1 MIFYAVALSLVGELS
16 PEDQRGR
23 CTGPFGLS
31 QTVGTAMGPLIGGVL
46 IEPFSPDAR
55 LVWTPISSV
64 AMIAAAGYYYRACRF
79 ASEPQGVEHRN
90 LWP

>member
-1 MIFYAVALSLVGELS
+1 MIFSPVALSVIGELS
-16 PEDQRGR
+16 PENQRGR
-23 CTGPFGLS
+23 YMGLFGLS
-31 QTVGTAMGPLIGGVL
+31 QTIGIAMGPLIGGVL

-64 AMIAAAGYYYRACRF
+64 AMIAAAGYYYWVCGF

-90 LWP
+90 LSP